1 MSRTRTRPTERRIL
15 LDNGSCAEVLAQSE
29 RSIRGIRVQKVR
41 CDEVELFDDDIW
53 SAAQLAT
60 RSQVCGGVGV
70 RGAVEALSTMHI
82 PGGLMTRLVEQCRD
96 GYRRLFQW
104 GLMDVLGRCDE
115 GRICLPTLG
124 QGPPAPAS
132 PGSRACATGR
142 ACPLWTE
149 CRGRAKHPEWQDG
162 HIAIADAI
170 NMKHRVNEEVWESE
184 MLCARPRRSELVV
197 PQFEHAVHVV
207 ESEPPDPASAPL
219 CGMDFG
225 FRAPTVVLWGQVD
238 AAGALWVID
247 ERVRAGVI
255 LDEHAGAISES
266 RWGRPCWVGVD
277 PAGAAVNDQTGRS
290 PIQVLQAAGL
300 EVRRRQ
306 HGVQN
311 GLNLLRARLKP
322 ADGSGP
328 RIFIHARC
336 RTLIHSLERYRYDPA
351 RPESLEPVKDGSD
364 HAVDALRY
372 LLVGLD
378 AAHRTERAWYARI

>member
-1 MSRTRTRPTERRIL
+1 
-15 LDNGSCAEVLAQSE
+15 
-29 RSIRGIRVQKVR
+29 
-41 CDEVELFDDDIW
+41 
-53 SAAQLAT
+53 
-60 RSQVCGGVGV
+60 
-70 RGAVEALSTMHI
+70 
-82 PGGLMTRLVEQCRD
+82 
-96 GYRRLFQW
+96 
-104 GLMDVLGRCDE
+104 
-115 GRICLPTLG
+115 
-124 QGPPAPAS
+124 
-132 PGSRACATGR
+132 
-142 ACPLWTE
+142 
-149 CRGRAKHPEWQDG
+149 
-162 HIAIADAI
+162 
-170 NMKHRVNEEVWESE
+170 
-184 MLCARPRRSELVV
+184 
-197 PQFEHAVHVV
+197 
-207 ESEPPDPASAPL
+207 
-219 CGMDFG
+219 MDFG